1 MKKKL
6 VVYDFDKTIY
16 DGETGVNFSVFYL
29 KKYPLKSILFLITY
43 SRYLFLYLF
52 KIVNLSKIKEKYFK
66 FLESHTKRKYRI

>member
-29 KKYPLKSILFLITY
+29 K
-43 SRYLFLYLF
+43 
-52 KIVNLSKIKEKYFK
+52 N
-66 FLESHTKRKYRI
+66 